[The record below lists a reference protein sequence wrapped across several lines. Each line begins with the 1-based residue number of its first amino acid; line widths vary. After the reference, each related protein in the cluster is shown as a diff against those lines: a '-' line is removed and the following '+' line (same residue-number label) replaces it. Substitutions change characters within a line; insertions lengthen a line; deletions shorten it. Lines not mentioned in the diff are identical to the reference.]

1 VGFSFIEFID
11 IQTPTFDEAS
21 RKREERNIQQ
31 RICRAEMS
39 SEQREEMKRKQREY
53 MRDYQARKKAKSKN
67 SSTSCALTETVPTTT
82 PMVLNLFHT
91 FFISI

>member
-21 RKREERNIQQ
+21 QKREERNMQQ
-31 RICRAEMS
+31 WIRRAEMS

-53 MRDYQARKKAKSKN
+53 MRDYRAWKKAKCVTTEHGRRLNPKIV
-67 SSTSCALTETVPTTT
+67 ALL
-82 PMVLNLFHT
+82 VL
-91 FFISI
+91 